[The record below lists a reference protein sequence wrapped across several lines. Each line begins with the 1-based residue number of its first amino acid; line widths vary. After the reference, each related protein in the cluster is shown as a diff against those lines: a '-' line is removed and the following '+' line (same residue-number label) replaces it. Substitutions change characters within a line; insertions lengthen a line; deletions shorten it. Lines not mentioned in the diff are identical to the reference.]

1 MSRFRPKGFSRGL
14 SECLVGIHIG
24 VVTDNKDPEGIGRI
38 KVKYAVPTD
47 DVESAWAR
55 QITIMAGKEM
65 GFVVY
70 PEKNDEVLLRFINGQ
85 SDQPV
90 IVGYLHNGKDVIPF
104 DNADGNNDDRIFWSR
119 SKHKMTVNDTDG
131 SEHITCETKDGKT
144 IVEMLTADEAI
155 NLTSTKDITLT
166 VGNKLLIDAGAE
178 VSISADMNIKASTAQ
193 NLEVTAASNIDLNG
207 SAGVAITSAAVNMKA

>member
-1 MSRFRPKGFSRGL
+1 VSNYFDNL
-14 SECLVGIHIG
+14 SECLSGIHIG

-38 KVKYAVPTD
+38 KVKYAVPSD

-55 QITIMAGKEM
+55 QITIMGGKEM
-65 GFVVY
+65 GFVCF
-70 PEKNDEVLLRFINGQ
+70 PEKKDEVLLRFVNGQ

-131 SEHITCETKDGKT
+131 EEHITCSTKGEKT

-155 NLTSTKDITLT
+155 NFTSTSDITLT

-193 NLEVTAASNIDLNG
+193 NLEIKAASNVDLKG
-207 SAGVAITSAAVNMKA
+207 SAGVAITSAQVKFNA